1 MTDYRSEYER
11 YYKNINRSIS
21 QKQSKKY
28 LFSGF
33 RDRSSLNL
41 PYASREYGGADYSS
55 RSDRLVRKFIRQL
68 EVSLALLAF
77 VFGLKALPTPET
89 SYVLNGTKYYLNMP
103 FEYDQ
108 TIDAM
113 NQMDVAGF
121 KIENLHLENLK
132 SQNIKNNL
140 SEFMEYLKNVKDMN
154 NVKVEN

>member
-11 YYKNINRSIS
+11 YYKNINRSVS
-21 QKQSKKY
+21 QKVSKKH
-28 LFSGF
+28 LFSSF
-33 RDRSSLNL
+33 RDKSSLNL
-41 PYASREYGGADYSS
+41 PYVNKGYGGADYSS
-55 RSDRLVRKFIRQL
+55 RSDRLVRTFIRQL
-68 EVSLALLAF
+68 EISLVLLVF

-89 SYVLNGTKYYLNMP
+89 SYVLNGTKYYLNIP

-140 SEFMEYLKNVKDMN
+140 SEFMEYLRNVKNMN